1 MVSQDRCVLLWYI
14 RGLTD
19 TPTDLCALL
28 GDLRG
33 CGKSHAQ
40 VCTQMVSQDRC
51 VLLWYIRGLTDTPTD
66 LFALLG
72 DLRGRGKSHAQ
83 VCTQMVSQDRCVL
96 LWYIRGLTL
105 LQTCVPYWVI
115 LGGVARAMPRFVP
128 RWSLRTGVFY
138 CGILEAWHSYRPVCL
153 TGWS

>member
-1 MVSQDRCVLLWYI
+1 MQQCLI
-14 RGLTD
+14 RGFTD

-28 GDLRG
+28 GDLR
-33 CGKSHAQ
+33 
-40 VCTQMVSQDRC
+40 VC
-51 VLLWYIRGLTDTPTD
+51 
-66 LFALLG
+66 
-72 DLRGRGKSHAQ
+72 GKSHAQ

-115 LGGVARAMPRFVP
+115 LGGVARAMPRFVL

-138 CGILEAWHSYRPVCL
+138 CGILEAWLALLQTCVPYWVILGGVARAMPRFVPRWFL
-153 TGWS
+153 RTGVFYCGILEAWLALLQTCVPYWVI